1 MPKSAP
7 ERLTVSI
14 ATREFGV
21 PERCVHI
28 GDRASDIYEFFCLAQ
43 DLGANFLVRGCV
55 DHLAEAGG
63 TTIAP
68 SDAGHPAQ
76 RHAPDPA
83 LGCLGLGP
91 AGAPRGEFATM
102 VVRPPI
108 GKQQFYAHQIF
119 RIVHAEGADPPA
131 DRRPC
136 SGSRS
141 PPSRPRSMP
150 MRSTSP
156 AGMSALEHRDLLQ
169 VAQSRRRSA
178 LAPPRSVRSASK
190 IASMRFTASNVV
202 VRSTAP
208 ERGRRH
214 PGIRSSRST
223 RLNGG
228 LVA

>member
-14 ATREFGV
+14 ATREIGV

-43 DLGANFLVRGCV
+43 ALGANFLVRGCV

-108 GKQQFYAHQIF
+108 GKQQLYTHQIF
-119 RIVHAEGADPPA
+119 RIVHADGADPPA

-141 PPSRPRSMP
+141 PPSRPRSC
-150 MRSTSP
+150 RCGLQARRACRRWSIETFFKSLSP
-156 AGMSALEHRDLLQ
+156 A
-169 VAQSRRRSA
+169 RRSA